1 MHLRRFIT
9 VLAAGLTALLAPAVL
24 HGQARDDQF
33 KRDAFSQNYTDTS
46 KQAKTDSSQLF
57 SFKQYFGS
65 LAHKRPGQVQNLF
78 MGSTVFVG
86 GGQIYNRQYWKLP
99 VVYGGIGA
107 GVGMGV
113 YFNNQYKTTGDEK
126 FKKYSTWSFVGAG
139 LVWWGS
145 LLDMTANFKTD
156 RRPDPGKSTVYSILL
171 PGLGQVYNGE
181 YWKIPIY
188 WGAMA
193 GGVYYYAT
201 NRRNYQRYKWI
212 YDQATSTEP
221 DVEKPP
227 ISAENALYYR
237 DVFRRYRDYS
247 ILATAL
253 FYVVQIVDANVFA
266 YMQDFEMD
274 DDISLRIEPTV
285 ITPEFASAPAM
296 GVGLTLRF

>member
-1 MHLRRFIT
+1 MKIRLLPVI
-9 VLAAGLTALLAPAVL
+9 VAALLAPAVL

-33 KRDAFSQNYTDTS
+33 KRDAFSQNYADTS

-86 GGQIYNRQYWKLP
+86 GGQVYNRQYWKLP
-99 VVYGGIGA
+99 LVYGGIGG
-107 GVGMGV
+107 GVGMGIH
-113 YFNNQYKTTGDEK
+113 FNNQYKATGDEK
-126 FKKYSTWSFVGAG
+126 FRKYSTWSYIGAG

-145 LLDMTANFKTD
+145 LVDMTANFRTD
-156 RRPDPGKSTVYSILL
+156 QHPDPGKSTVYSILL

-193 GGVYYYAT
+193 GGAYYYMT

-212 YDQATSTEP
+212 YDQATSTDPE
-221 DVEKPP
+221 VEKPP

-247 ILATAL
+247 ILAVAL
-253 FYVVQIVDANVFA
+253 FYVVQVVDANVFA

-285 ITPEFASAPAM
+285 ITPEYASAPAM

>member
-1 MHLRRFIT
+1 MMSMKLRIFPFL
-9 VLAAGLTALLAPAVL
+9 VAALLVPAVL

-33 KRDAFSQNYTDTS
+33 KRDAFSQNYADTS
-46 KQAKTDSSQLF
+46 KQEKPDSSQLF

-78 MGSTVFVG
+78 MGSTIFVG

-113 YFNNQYKTTGDEK
+113 YFNNQYKATGDEK
-126 FKKYSTWSFVGAG
+126 FKKYSTWSYVGAG

-145 LLDMTANFKTD
+145 LLDMTVSFKAD
-156 RRPDPGKSTVYSILL
+156 RRPDPGKSTLYSILL

-193 GGVYYYAT
+193 GGVYYYTT
-201 NRRNYQRYKWI
+201 NRCNYQRYKWI
-212 YDQATSTEP
+212 YDMATSEDP
-221 DVEKPP
+221 EVEKPP

-253 FYVVQIVDANVFA
+253 FYIVQVVDANVFA

-296 GVGLTLRF
+296 GLGLTLRF

>member
-1 MHLRRFIT
+1 MIPMKLRLLS
-9 VLAAGLTALLAPAVL
+9 VLAAFLLVPAFL

-33 KRDAFSQNYTDTS
+33 KRDAFSQNYADTS

-107 GVGMGV
+107 GIGLGV
-113 YFNNQYKTTGDEK
+113 HFNKQFKATGDER
-126 FKKYSTWSFVGAG
+126 FKKYGTWAYIGAG

-145 LLDMTANFKTD
+145 LMDLTINFPVDK
-156 RRPDPGKSTVYSILL
+156 RPDPGKATLYSILV
-171 PGLGQVYNGE
+171 PGLGQIYNGE
-181 YWKIPIY
+181 YWKIPVY
-188 WGAMA
+188 LGAMA
-193 GGVYYYAT
+193 GGVYYYMN

-212 YDQATSTEP
+212 YDQASSTDPE
-221 DVEKPP
+221 VVKPP

-237 DVFRRYRDYS
+237 NTFRRYRDYS

-266 YMQDFEMD
+266 YMQDFEME
-274 DDISLRIEPTV
+274 DDISLRVEPAV
-285 ITPEFASAPAM
+285 ITPDYASVPSL
-296 GVGLTLRF
+296 GLGLTLRF

>member
-1 MHLRRFIT
+1 MTPMKCRLLSL
-9 VLAAGLTALLAPAVL
+9 LAAALLAPAVL

-113 YFNNQYKTTGDEK
+113 YFNNQFKTTGDEK
-126 FKKYSTWSFVGAG
+126 FKKYSTWSFLGAG

-145 LLDMTANFKTD
+145 LLDMTANFQTD

-193 GGVYYYAT
+193 GGIYYYTT

-227 ISAENALYYR
+227 ITAENALYYR

>member
-1 MHLRRFIT
+1 MKTRLLSILFA
-9 VLAAGLTALLAPAVL
+9 VFLAPAVL

-33 KRDAFSQNYTDTS
+33 KRDAFSQNYADTS

-57 SFKQYFGS
+57 SFRQYFGS
-65 LAHKRPGQVQNLF
+65 LAHKRPGQIQNLF

-107 GVGMGV
+107 GVGLGLH
-113 YFNNQYKTTGDEK
+113 FNNQFKATGDEK
-126 FKKYSTWSFVGAG
+126 FKQYSTLSYLGAG

-145 LLDMTANFKTD
+145 LVDMSVNFKAD
-156 RRPDPGKSTVYSILL
+156 RKPDPGKATVYSILF
-171 PGLGQVYNGE
+171 PCLGQVYNGE

-193 GGVYYYAT
+193 GGIYYYTT
-201 NRRNYQRYKWI
+201 NRKNYERYKWI
-212 YDQATSTEP
+212 YDQANSTEEG
-221 DVEKPP
+221 VEKPP
-227 ISAENALYYR
+227 ITAENAKYYR

-274 DDISLRIEPTV
+274 DDISLRVEPTV
-285 ITPEFASAPAM
+285 ISPEFATAPSPAL

>member
-1 MHLRRFIT
+1 MRFRFLT
-9 VLAAGLTALLAPAVL
+9 VIAALLLAPAVL

-33 KRDAFSQNYTDTS
+33 KRDAFSQNYADTS

-57 SFKQYFGS
+57 SFRQYFGS

-107 GVGMGV
+107 GVGLGIH
-113 YFNNQYKTTGDEK
+113 FNNQYKATGDEK
-126 FKKYSTWSFVGAG
+126 FRKYSTWSYIGAG

-145 LLDMTANFKTD
+145 LMDMTVSFKTD
-156 RRPDPGKSTVYSILL
+156 QRPDPGKSTLYSILL
-171 PGLGQVYNGE
+171 PGLGQIYNGE
-181 YWKIPIY
+181 YWKLPIY
-188 WGAMA
+188 YGAMA
-193 GGVYYYAT
+193 GGIYYYTT
-201 NRRNYQRYKWI
+201 NKRNYQRYKWI
-212 YDQATSTEP
+212 YDQATSEDP
-221 DVEKPP
+221 EVEKPP
-227 ISAENALYYR
+227 ISADVALYYR

-253 FYVVQIVDANVFA
+253 FYVIQVVDANVFA
-266 YMQDFEMD
+266 YMQDFEVD
-274 DDISLRIEPTV
+274 DDISLRLEPTV
-285 ITPEFASAPAM
+285 ITPEFASAPGV